1 MYHTTSL
8 SYKSTIALKIS
19 HKFSRNALFS
29 NSSQNVSVFLFVMP
43 FARRIHVLPVH
54 GQIRKNQSMPSQSKV
69 LSTLHPLCADFFFF
83 ALLEV
88 NLTASKRTQI
98 ALVVL
103 IIQNSTLVLM
113 MHYSR
118 MAQEPGQILY
128 IPSTAVFM
136 AELIKIIACLSA
148 IFYENGQSQFLPVLH
163 RDLVSKPREVLKMV
177 VPSGL
182 YAIQNNLLYV
192 ALSNLEAATFQ
203 VTYQLKIFSTAIFSI
218 LLLGTTLTK
227 SKWFALILLMVGVTL
242 VQLPSSSS
250 AESNEKNNS
259 SHQNHTVG
267 LLAVMASCV
276 SSGFAG
282 CYFEKILKSTD
293 TSMWIRNL
301 QLGIS
306 GATFSLL
313 AVLIYDYPRIAEGGM
328 FQGYGILTWLVV
340 INQALGGL
348 LVSLVVR
355 YADNILKGFAT
366 SLSIIISSIISFK
379 LFDFQPSLHFI
390 FGALLVMVSFQ
401 KRSFI

>member
-1 MYHTTSL
+1 MDKHGRIKVCHPNPWFCQRSIRYVLTS
-8 SYKSTIALKIS
+8 
-19 HKFSRNALFS
+19 F
-29 NSSQNVSVFLFVMP
+29 FL
-43 FARRIHVLPVH
+43 LPYL
-54 GQIRKNQSMPSQSKV
+54 Q
-69 LSTLHPLCADFFFF
+69 
-83 ALLEV
+83 V
-88 NLTASKRTQI
+88 NLTVSKRTQI

-136 AELIKIIACLSA
+136 AELIKIFACLSA

-379 LFDFQPSLHFI
+379 LFDFKPSLHFI
-390 FGALLVMVSFQ
+390 VGALLVMVSFR
-401 KRSFI
+401 KLSFI

>member
-1 MYHTTSL
+1 
-8 SYKSTIALKIS
+8 
-19 HKFSRNALFS
+19 
-29 NSSQNVSVFLFVMP
+29 
-43 FARRIHVLPVH
+43 
-54 GQIRKNQSMPSQSKV
+54 
-69 LSTLHPLCADFFFF
+69 
-83 ALLEV
+83 
-88 NLTASKRTQI
+88 
-98 ALVVL
+98 
-103 IIQNSTLVLM
+103 
-113 MHYSR
+113 
-118 MAQEPGQILY
+118 
-128 IPSTAVFM
+128 
-136 AELIKIIACLSA
+136 
-148 IFYENGQSQFLPVLH
+148 
-163 RDLVSKPREVLKMV
+163 
-177 VPSGL
+177 
-182 YAIQNNLLYV
+182 
-192 ALSNLEAATFQ
+192 
-203 VTYQLKIFSTAIFSI
+203 
-218 LLLGTTLTK
+218 
-227 SKWFALILLMVGVTL
+227 
-242 VQLPSSSS
+242 
-250 AESNEKNNS
+250 
-259 SHQNHTVG
+259 
-267 LLAVMASCV
+267 MASCV

-401 KRSFI
+401 KLSFI